1 MSSEYRIQHCIH
13 LSYPQKASPWMNL
26 VTLMQPAS
34 WAWIFASVLAVVLC
48 FNGTSLL
55 VKRLLTG
62 IRLHNIEIDLYP
74 LR

>member
-1 MSSEYRIQHCIH
+1 
-13 LSYPQKASPWMNL
+13 MNL
-26 VTLMQPAS
+26 ITLMQPAS